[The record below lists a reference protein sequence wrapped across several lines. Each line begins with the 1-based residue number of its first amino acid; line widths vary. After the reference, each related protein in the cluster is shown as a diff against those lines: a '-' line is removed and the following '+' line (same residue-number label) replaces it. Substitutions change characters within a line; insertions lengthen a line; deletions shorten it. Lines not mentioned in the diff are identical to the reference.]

1 MAALGMRA
9 AALPVR
15 ATARVA
21 ARPLVARAVPL
32 VQKAALVSQPLVRGG
47 GLARDQLAPGPCAR
61 PRRPHSLGFP
71 PMVPSNADG
80 AAPQLT
86 NGSPP
91 GPRRAA
97 MP

>member
-32 VQKAALVSQPLVRGG
+32 VQKAALVSQPLVR
-47 GLARDQLAPGPCAR
+47 ARHRLPISFWPA
-61 PRRPHSLGFP
+61 FP
-71 PMVPSNADG
+71 QPPAAPMV
-80 AAPQLT
+80 
-86 NGSPP
+86 
-91 GPRRAA
+91 
-97 MP
+97 